1 MVTMGIQH
9 NVLKQSRALILH
21 MQDFRVSMVL
31 GDWETFSSKCELV
44 PTLEEW

>member
-1 MVTMGIQH
+1 MVTTGIQH

-31 GDWETFSSKCELV
+31 GDWETCGLV
-44 PTLEEW
+44 PTLEVW